1 MSVNDEQLNRRR
13 TWMAIAA
20 VCVLAILPVLWMFS
34 RPSAHTLLKQAHL
47 ALARRD
53 FATAER
59 LATQI
64 PKSASQS
71 NEAAIVAAEA
81 ARQQG
86 RRSDAIAYLERL
98 RDPVGVNTAQIHLR
112 AGTMLNEMHA
122 ATPAVRQFQLALK
135 LDPDDSLA
143 HENLSYLLGMMARSW
158 EATPHRLQL
167 IKLGKVQP
175 TLLFLLCMGD
185 TALENMEE
193 LTTYEDH
200 AASDPGI
207 LLGMARVA
215 VDRQQYETA
224 RKLLQQSL
232 KLDPNL
238 VETHVKLGR
247 LMLRS
252 GTAAAFDAWNTAL
265 PSGAEEHPE
274 IWIVRAAWAQANN
287 RSEEAIRCYWEG
299 VRRDPNHERGTYQLG
314 QLLIARGDSQ
324 RAEPF
329 LQRSRLLSEYFD
341 TVKVAYLATNVDA
354 ILKAAQGAEA
364 LDNLW
369 EASAW
374 YHGLQA
380 KRALVNEAAAGLA
393 RVAPRLHNL
402 GVTRTAPSGNPGAK
416 VDLSAFPLLRSTTQP
431 PPSAKS
437 TATSPQVAVSFSDQA
452 ASAGLQ
458 FQYFNG
464 APTGRTE
471 HHMYEFSGGGAA
483 VLDYDRDGWPDL
495 YLTQGAPWPRNPQQT
510 EYHDRL
516 FRHNSTGYVDIT
528 DATRISETGFS
539 QGATVGDFNND
550 GFPDLYIANIGLNR
564 FYRNNGDGT
573 FTDITAETD
582 TAGPDSWSTSCVLAD
597 LNQDGWP
604 DLYCVNYLSGN
615 DLFERVCPDADGRVR
630 SCSPRHFPAAQD
642 QFWINLGDGRFENVT
657 GSTGIVVPDGK
668 GLGIVAAEFD
678 GSGKLSLFVAND
690 AVPNFFFV
698 NQATTPGAKPQF
710 AELALESGL
719 ALNVDGRP
727 QACMGVACGDADDDG
742 QLDLFVTNF
751 FDEYNTL
758 YRQVGTRLFEDA
770 TRAAGLF
777 DTSLKKVGFGT
788 QFVDGELD
796 GRLDLVLVNG
806 DVDDFRD
813 LGRDYA
819 MRPQYL
825 QNRGDS
831 QFVEITD
838 STLGPYFQQKQLGRG
853 MARLDWNRDGKEDVA
868 IGNLDVPA
876 ALLTNTTPQAGH
888 FLTMRVCGVASSRDA
903 IGTTITVHVAG
914 RRLVRQLTAGD
925 GYCSSNER
933 MLSFGLGSAT
943 TVERVE
949 ISWPSGLW
957 QEFKDLPTDTEWL
970 CIEAA
975 EELQRVVH

>member
-1 MSVNDEQLNRRR
+1 MRLSSGLIW
-13 TWMAIAA
+13 TLLAG
-20 VCVLAILPVLWMFS
+20 VLAAALLLAAWTMS
-34 RPSAHTLLKQAHL
+34 RPSPGNLLKQARV
-47 ALARRD
+47 AFVRRD

-59 LATQI
+59 QAAGIPATTAQ
-64 PKSASQS
+64 AD
-71 NEAAIVAAEA
+71 EAALLAADA

-86 RRSDAIAYLERL
+86 RLSDAMAYLERL
-98 RDPVGVNTAQIHLR
+98 RDPAGVSNAEVHLR

-122 ATPAVRQFQLALK
+122 ATAAVQQFQLALK
-135 LDPDDSLA
+135 SDPDNLVA
-143 HENLSYLLGMMARSW
+143 HENLSYLLGMTARSW

-167 IKLGKVQP
+167 IKQGKVEP
-175 TLLFLLCMGD
+175 VLLFLLCMGD

-193 LTTYEDH
+193 LTAYKDY

-215 VDRQQYETA
+215 VDRQEYEPA

-232 KLDPNL
+232 KLDPGMI
-238 VETHVKLGR
+238 ETHVKLGR

-252 GTAAAFDAWNTAL
+252 GSAAAFDAWNGAL
-265 PSGAEEHPE
+265 PAEADEYPE
-274 IWIVRAAWAQANN
+274 IWIIRGAWAQASN
-287 RSEEAIRCYWEG
+287 RSDESIRCYWEG
-299 VRRDPNHERGTYQLG
+299 VRRDPNHERGTYQLA
-314 QLLIARGDSQ
+314 QLLIARGDAQ

-329 LQRSRLLSEYFD
+329 LHRSRLLSEYFD
-341 TVKVAYLATNVDA
+341 TVKVAYLATNVEA
-354 ILKAAQGAEA
+354 ILKAAHGAEA

-380 KRALVNEAAAGLA
+380 KGALANEAAAGLA
-393 RVAPRLHNL
+393 RVLPRLQAMGL
-402 GVTRTAPSGNPGAK
+402 TRTAATGNPGTK
-416 VDLSAFPLLRSTTQP
+416 VDLSAFPLLQSNSG
-431 PPSAKS
+431 PSPTVAS
-437 TATSPQVAVSFSDQA
+437 VVASPRAAVSFSDQA
-452 ASAGLQ
+452 AAAGLR

-464 APTGRTE
+464 VPTARTE
-471 HHMYEFSGGGAA
+471 RHMYEFSGGGTA

-510 EYHDRL
+510 EYQDRL
-516 FRHNSTGYVDIT
+516 FRHGGTGYVDIT
-528 DATRISETGFS
+528 EASRISETGFS
-539 QGATVGDFNND
+539 QGVTVGDFNND

-564 FYRNNGDGT
+564 FFRNNGDGT
-573 FTDITAETD
+573 FTDVTTETG
-582 TAGPDSWSTSCVLAD
+582 TAGSDSWSTSCVLAD

-615 DLFERVCPDADGRVR
+615 DVFERVCPDAEGRVR

-642 QFWINLGDGRFENVT
+642 QFWMNLGDGRFENVT
-657 GSTGIVVPDGK
+657 ESSGIVAPDGK
-668 GLGIVAAEFD
+668 GLGIVAADFD

-698 NQATTPGAKPQF
+698 NQSTTPGARPQF

-727 QACMGVACGDADDDG
+727 QACMGVACGDADGDG

-758 YRQVGTRLFEDA
+758 YRQVGTDLFEDA
-770 TRAAGLF
+770 TRSAGLF

-788 QFVDGELD
+788 QFIDGELD
-796 GRLDLVLVNG
+796 GQLDLVLVNG

-813 LGRDYA
+813 LGRDFA

-825 QNRGDS
+825 QNRGAGK
-831 QFVEITD
+831 FVELTEPA
-838 STLGPYFQQKQLGRG
+838 LGPYFQQKQLGRG
-853 MARLDWNRDGKEDVA
+853 MARLDWNRDGREDVA
-868 IGNLDVPA
+868 ISNLDVPA
-876 ALLTNTTPQAGH
+876 ALLTTTTQQPGH
-888 FLTMRVCGVASSRDA
+888 FLTVRVCGVTSSRDA
-903 IGTTITVHVAG
+903 IGTTVTVHVAG

-925 GYCSSNER
+925 GYFSSNER
-933 MLSFGLGSAT
+933 MLSFGLGTAT

-949 ISWPSGLW
+949 IRWPSGLR
-957 QEFKDLPTDTEWL
+957 QEFNDLVADTEWL
-970 CIEAA
+970 CIEAVN
-975 EELQRVVH
+975 ELQPVAH